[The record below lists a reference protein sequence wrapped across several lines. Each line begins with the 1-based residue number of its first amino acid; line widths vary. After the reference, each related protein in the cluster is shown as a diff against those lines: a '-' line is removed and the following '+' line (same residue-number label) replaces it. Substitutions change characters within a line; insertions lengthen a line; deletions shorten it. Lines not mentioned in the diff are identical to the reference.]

1 MYSLRKALR
10 RIFDIRYGEWFRVLL
25 MFSYL
30 FLLIACYI
38 TTKSVRDAMF
48 LTEIGVKQ
56 LPYVFIL
63 IALVV
68 GSISSAYSRAAAR
81 VSLKTLIRTTS
92 LIAISNLFL
101 FWLTLDGSGCWQ
113 TMFSMRAKRSDFLL
127 WSEPVAC
134 WGEPWEEALPVSGLT
149 GLAHQI
155 CCFGV
160 WGSWLSPFLFLSL

>member
-1 MYSLRKALR
+1 MHSLKKTLR
-10 RIFDIRYGEWFRVLL
+10 RIFDIRDGELLRLFL
-25 MFSYL
+25 MFTYL

-68 GSISSAYSRAAAR
+68 GSISSAYSRAAAH

-92 LIAISNLFL
+92 LIAISNLPL
-101 FWLTLDGSGCWQ
+101 FWL
-113 TMFSMRAKRSDFLL
+113 FL
-127 WSEPVAC
+127 P
-134 WGEPWEEALPVSGLT
+134 GT
-149 GLAHQI
+149 GP
-155 CCFGV
+155 CMYYVFY
-160 WGSWLSPFLFLSL
+160 